1 MFTRR
6 VFLQFGIE
14 SIELNGLEQDPKN
27 EEEFNQITYTS
38 NIRISWQQFQTTLE
52 SIRNE
57 AAIYQLRMMR
67 NEELKNTD
75 WIMTYDNALTLQNK
89 DEWVTY
95 RKYLRD
101 LPSNVTFAFN
111 EYNTID
117 IEKMGVFQRP
127 PIIRIQPEQPTT

>member
-127 PIIRIQPEQPTT
+127 PIIRIQPEQPA